1 MGKAKVLVTGA
12 SGFVGKNLIYELN
25 DENYNFTKLSLKNDD
40 WEKELKQADVNTY
53 IHLAGIAH
61 DVANVNDDKIYNDV
75 NYNLTK
81 ELYDCFL
88 KDEKAD
94 KFIFFSSV
102 KAAADQPDQILK
114 EDVKPNPKTAYGKS
128 KLMAEN
134 YILDNLPSDKK
145 VFILRP
151 CMIHGAGNKGNLNLL
166 HNFIDKGFPY
176 PFGDFKNKR
185 SFVSIDNVCFIIN
198 ELIRNENIKSGIYN
212 IADDESLSTVDL
224 VKIMGEAMHKKPS
237 IYNIPKPIIHLIA
250 KIGDVLH
257 LPINSE
263 RVQKLTESYVVSNEK
278 IKKAIKK
285 DLPLTAVDGIKKT
298 LTSF

>member
-1 MGKAKVLVTGA
+1 MIDVLITGA
-12 SGFVGKNLIYELN
+12 SGFVGKNLIHKLS
-25 DENYNFTKLSLKNDD
+25 DENYSFTKLSLRKKD
-40 WEKELKQADVNTY
+40 WEKDLKQTDVDTY

-61 DVANVNDDKIYNDV
+61 DIANVNDDKIYYDV
-75 NYNLTK
+75 NYELTK
-81 ELYDCFL
+81 KLYDCFL
-88 KDEKAD
+88 KDKKAD

-102 KAAADQPDQILK
+102 KAAADQPEQILK

-128 KLMAEN
+128 KLMAEK
-134 YILDNLPSDKK
+134 YILDNLPLDKK

-166 HNFIDKGFPY
+166 HNFIAKGFPY

-185 SFVSIDNVCFIIN
+185 SFISMDNVCFIIN
-198 ELIRNENIKSGIYN
+198 ELIRNEKIKSGIYN

-224 VKIMGEAMHKKPS
+224 VKIMGKTMHKNPS
-237 IYNIPKPIIHLIA
+237 IYNIPKPTIHLIA
-250 KIGDVLH
+250 KVGDVLP
-257 LPINSE
+257 LPVNSE
-263 RVQKLTESYVVSNEK
+263 RVHKLTENYVVSNEK

>member
-1 MGKAKVLVTGA
+1 MVKSNILITGS
-12 SGFVGKNLIYELN
+12 SGFVGKNLTHKLSEK
-25 DENYNFTKLSLKNDD
+25 DYNFTKLSLRKND
-40 WEKELKQADVNTY
+40 WVKELRQADVSTY

-61 DVANVNDDKIYNDV
+61 DVAKVNDDKIYYDV
-75 NYNLTK
+75 NYELTK
-81 ELYDCFL
+81 KLYNCFL

-102 KAAADQPDQILK
+102 KGAADQPIQILM
-114 EDVKPNPKTAYGKS
+114 EDVKPSPKTAYGKS

-134 YILDNLPSDKK
+134 YILDNLPAVKK

-166 HNFIDKGFPY
+166 YNFIAKSFPY
-176 PFGDFKNKR
+176 PFGNFNNRR

-198 ELIRNENIKSGIYN
+198 ELIRDENIKSGIYN

-224 VKIMGEAMHKKPS
+224 VKTIGEAMHKNPR
-237 IYNIPKPIIHLIA
+237 IFDIPKPIIHLIA
-250 KIGDVLH
+250 KTGDVLP

-263 RVQKLTESYVVSNEK
+263 RVQKLTENYVVSNEK
-278 IKKAIKK
+278 IRKAIKK
-285 DLPLTAVDGIKKT
+285 DLPLTAIDGIRKT
-298 LTSF
+298 ITSF

>member
-1 MGKAKVLVTGA
+1 MENKLITGS
-12 SGFVGKNLIYELN
+12 SGFVGESLINQLGNKGYS
-25 DENYNFTKLSLKNDD
+25 FTKLSLRDD
-40 WEKELKQADVNTY
+40 NWEEDLKKIDVGTY

-61 DVANVNDDKIYNDV
+61 DVAHVNDDKIYYDV
-75 NYNLTK
+75 NYELTK
-81 ELYDCFL
+81 KLYNCFL
-88 KDEKAD
+88 EDKKAR

-102 KAAADQPDQILK
+102 KAAADQPEQILT

-134 YILDNLPSDKK
+134 YILDNLPADKR

-166 HNFIDKGFPY
+166 YNFITKGFPY

-198 ELIRNENIKSGIYN
+198 ELIRNENIKTGIYN

-224 VKIMGEAMHKKPS
+224 VKTIGEAMHKKAS
-237 IYNIPKPIIHLIA
+237 IYNIPKPIIRLIA
-250 KIGDVLH
+250 KVGDVLP

-263 RVQKLTESYVVSNEK
+263 RIQKLTENYVVSNEK
-278 IKKAIKK
+278 IKGAIKK

-298 LTSF
+298 TTSF